1 MAVLNDAVR
10 ELRGDIVAFSD
21 ASSMLAADSVRRL
34 VQSFNDPRV
43 GAASGV
49 YRLLKKDQAHLGSQE
64 DLYWKYETFLKVQ
77 EAKLG
82 AFTGAHGSLYAIRRA
97 LYPFPSADT
106 INDDFT
112 IPMRI
117 LERGYRVAYEPAAVA
132 YEEAHEMEGF
142 SRRVRITAG
151 NIEQLREIKSLVW
164 PPRPFV
170 LFCLLSHKTGRLL
183 VPVFMLIALAANI
196 ALRGQFPYNWLLLG
210 QALFYG
216 FAVLGAMVSLKPKVL
231 RLPYYF
237 CMINSALFAWVY
249 QALRHGRAI
258 PSRVELD
265 QLGNRPPLG

>member
-1 MAVLNDAVR
+1 
-10 ELRGDIVAFSD
+10 
-21 ASSMLAADSVRRL
+21 
-34 VQSFNDPRV
+34 
-43 GAASGV
+43 
-49 YRLLKKDQAHLGSQE
+49 
-64 DLYWKYETFLKVQ
+64 
-77 EAKLG
+77 
-82 AFTGAHGSLYAIRRA
+82 
-97 LYPFPSADT
+97 
-106 INDDFT
+106 
-112 IPMRI
+112 MRI

-151 NIEQLREIKSLVW
+151 NVEQLREIKGLIW

-183 VPVFMLIALAANI
+183 VPVFMLTALGANI
-196 ALRGQFPYNWLLLG
+196 ALRGHFPYNWLLLG
-210 QALFYG
+210 QVLFYG
-216 FAVLGAMVSLKPKVL
+216 VAALGAIVSLRPRVL

-265 QLGNRPPLG
+265 QLGNQPPPR